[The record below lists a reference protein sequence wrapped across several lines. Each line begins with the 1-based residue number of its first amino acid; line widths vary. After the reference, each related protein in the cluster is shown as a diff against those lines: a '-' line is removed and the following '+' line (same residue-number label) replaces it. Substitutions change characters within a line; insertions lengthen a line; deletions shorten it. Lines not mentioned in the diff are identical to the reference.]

1 MRTYRHI
8 IFFTGLILL
17 VFILFRTTSYEKFDI
32 NTNNPVIPLNIF
44 QTWKTKDLPPKMKEC
59 VENLKKDNPEFTH
72 YLYDDNDCRDFIINN
87 FDTNVIKAYDALIPG
102 AYKADLW
109 RYCVLY
115 KRGGIY
121 LDIKYYCVNGFKL
134 ITLTDKEYFIRD
146 IEQSGAGIYNAFM
159 ICKAGNQKMLNC
171 INKIVDNVK
180 KRYYGERIFD
190 PTGPTL
196 LLKEFSQEELKS
208 LPPITISEDRC
219 PTKTCISMNGNPI
232 LAIYKEYR
240 EEQKEFFSKEKT
252 KYYYDLWNERKI
264 YNENITF

>member
-1 MRTYRHI
+1 MRTYKYI
-8 IFFTGLILL
+8 VFFMAILL
-17 VFILFRTTSYEKFDI
+17 LLFIFSKMPRHENFD
-32 NTNNPVIPLNIF
+32 TAKSVIPLNIF

-59 VENLKKDNPEFTH
+59 VENLKKQNPEFTH
-72 YLYDDNDCRDFIINN
+72 HLYDDNDCRDFIINN
-87 FDTNVIKAYDALIPG
+87 FDNNVIKAYDALIPG

-121 LDIKYYCVNGFKL
+121 LDIKYFCVNGFKL
-134 ITLTDKEYFIRD
+134 IDLTDKEYFIRD
-146 IEQSGAGIYNAFM
+146 IEQSGSGIYNAFM
-159 ICKAGNQKMLNC
+159 ICNAGNQKMLNC
-171 INKIVDNVK
+171 INKVVDNVK
-180 KRYYGERIFD
+180 NRYYGERIFD

-196 LLKEFSQEELKS
+196 LVKEFSQDELKA
-208 LPPITISEDRC
+208 LPNIGLSEDRC

-240 EEQKEFFSKEKT
+240 DEQKQFFSNEKT